1 MTFNIYEMVSTELSD
16 DTLATKSYAANTDL
30 NYD

>member
-1 MTFNIYEMVSTELSD
+1 MTFNIYEMVSTELS